1 MVKNT
6 RFTSGGYQNAALVV
20 LGWLCFIAAVF
31 VPEPVAKLPLLA
43 IARVLP

>member
-6 RFTSGGYQNAALVV
+6 RFTSGVHKNAALVV

>member
-1 MVKNT
+1 MVKKT
-6 RFTSGGYQNAALVV
+6 RFTSGVYQNAALVV
-20 LGWLCFIAAVF
+20 LGWLCFIVAVF

>member
-1 MVKNT
+1 MVKKT
-6 RFTSGGYQNAALVV
+6 RFTSGVHQNAALVV
-20 LGWLCFIAAVF
+20 LGWLCLIATAF